1 MKDEDGKNLLAVLG
15 IPVLVALILIAFIPL
30 GLFNAWAVQKM
41 YIWFALPLGAPALN
55 LAHVWGFSL
64 IANHYLYRAEDN
76 NKKWAGKLI
85 GSLLGTL
92 LMLLIGFILKSHI

>member
-1 MKDEDGKNLLAVLG
+1 MKDDDKKNLLAVLG
-15 IPVLVALILIAFIPL
+15 FPVFVALVLILFIPL

-64 IANHYLYRAEDN
+64 ILNHYLFRSESD
-76 NKKWAGKLI
+76 KKGAWGRV
-85 GSLLGTL
+85 GMSLFSTL
-92 LMLLIGFILKSHI
+92 LMLLIGFILKAYI